1 MIDDYTCR
9 PLRRPIALGG
19 RAMESRSAFGR
30 LSMTRWPLLLALCT
44 FGPTLAGTS
53 ARSANA
59 DAVADFYKGKTV
71 TVVVSSSAAGGY
83 DTIARA
89 VARHMSRHMPGNP
102 VFFVRN
108 MPGAGGMTATNF
120 IYNNAERDGTVIALV
135 QNNTPFEPLFGT
147 KEARYDPVKFNWL
160 GSPSSET
167 AMVLLWHT
175 VPVNTVAELKT
186 HEVAVGVSGANSTP
200 AFFTRL
206 LNAILGTKMKPINGY
221 PGQNDV
227 LLAMERRELDGHPSA
242 FFSSVR
248 STRPTWL
255 REKIAK
261 AVLQYGPE
269 KIAELPDV
277 PFALDLV
284 GNDEDRLVMQAAFAP
299 LALGRPFLMPPG
311 VPAERVA
318 ALRMAFAATMADA
331 EFLSEGEK
339 MGLGLNAPRTGEQ
352 IQDVM
357 ERAYRSPPAVIDR
370 LRQLN
375 SP

>member
-1 MIDDYTCR
+1 MIRQRT
-9 PLRRPIALGG
+9 
-19 RAMESRSAFGR
+19 
-30 LSMTRWPLLLALCT
+30 LLLALCAFAAT
-44 FGPTLAGTS
+44 GA
-53 ARSANA
+53 ARAKA
-59 DAVADFYKGKTV
+59 DAVADFYKGRAV

-83 DTIARA
+83 DTLARA
-89 VARHMSRHMPGNP
+89 LARHMGKHLPGNP
-102 VFFVRN
+102 AVIVRN

-120 IYNNAERDGTVIALV
+120 LYNNADKDGSIIGLV

-175 VPVNTVAELKT
+175 VPVSTVAELKAR
-186 HEVAVGVSGANSTP
+186 EVAVGVSGANSTP

-206 LNAILGTKMKPINGY
+206 LNATLGTKMKPINGY

-255 REKIAK
+255 REKTAK
-261 AVLQYGPE
+261 AILQYGPE
-269 KIAELPDV
+269 KLAELPDV
-277 PFALDLV
+277 PFAPDLV
-284 GNDEDRLVMQAAFAP
+284 ASDEDKLTMQAAFAP
-299 LALGRPFLMPPG
+299 LALGRPFLIPPG

-318 ALRMAFAATMADA
+318 ALRAAFAATMADA
-331 EFLSEGEK
+331 EFLAEGER
-339 MGLGLNAPRTGEQ
+339 MGLGLNAPRTGTQ
-352 IQDVM
+352 IQEVM
-357 ERAYRSPPAVIDR
+357 ERAYQSPPAVIER

-375 SP
+375 TP

>member
-1 MIDDYTCR
+1 MRRWR
-9 PLRRPIALGG
+9 PLV
-19 RAMESRSAFGR
+19 
-30 LSMTRWPLLLALCT
+30 LALSVCAC
-44 FGPTLAGTS
+44 TLAS
-53 ARSANA
+53 QAKA
-59 DAVADFYKGKTV
+59 DIVADFYKGRAV

-83 DTIARA
+83 DTLARA
-89 VARHMSRHMPGNP
+89 LARYMGKHVPGNP
-102 VFFVRN
+102 AFIVRN

-120 IYNNAERDGTVIALV
+120 LYNNADKDGSVIGLV

-167 AMVLLWHT
+167 AMVLLWHS
-175 VPVNTVAELKT
+175 VPVSTVAELRAR
-186 HEVAVGVSGANSTP
+186 EVAVGVSGANSTP

-206 LNAILGTKMKPINGY
+206 LNATLGTKMKPINGY

-255 REKIAK
+255 REKTAK

-269 KIAELPDV
+269 KLAELPDV
-277 PFALDLV
+277 PFAPDLV
-284 GNDEDRLVMQAAFAP
+284 ANDEDKLTMQAAFAP
-299 LALGRPFLMPPG
+299 LALGRPFLIPPG

-318 ALRMAFAATMADA
+318 ALRAAFAATMADG
-331 EFLSEGEK
+331 EFLAEGER
-339 MGLGLNAPRTGEQ
+339 MGLGLNAPRTGAQ
-352 IQDVM
+352 IQEIM
-357 ERAYRSPPAVIDR
+357 ERAYQSPPAVIER

-375 SP
+375 TP

>member
-1 MIDDYTCR
+1 MRRWR
-9 PLRRPIALGG
+9 PLV
-19 RAMESRSAFGR
+19 
-30 LSMTRWPLLLALCT
+30 LALCVCACT
-44 FGPTLAGTS
+44 IAS
-53 ARSANA
+53 QAKA
-59 DAVADFYKGKTV
+59 DTVADFYKGRAV

-83 DTIARA
+83 DTLARA
-89 VARHMSRHMPGNP
+89 LARYMGKHVPGNP
-102 VFFVRN
+102 AFIVRN

-120 IYNNAERDGTVIALV
+120 LYNNADKDGSVIGLV

-167 AMVLLWHT
+167 AMVLLWHS
-175 VPVNTVAELKT
+175 VPVSTVAELRSR
-186 HEVAVGVSGANSTP
+186 EVAVGVSGANSTP

-206 LNAILGTKMKPINGY
+206 LNATLGTKMKPINGY

-255 REKIAK
+255 REKTAK

-269 KIAELPDV
+269 KLAELPDV
-277 PFALDLV
+277 PFAPDLV
-284 GNDEDRLVMQAAFAP
+284 ANDEDKLTMQAAFAP
-299 LALGRPFLMPPG
+299 LALGRPFLIPPG

-318 ALRMAFAATMADA
+318 ALRAAFAATMADG
-331 EFLSEGEK
+331 EFLAEGER
-339 MGLGLNAPRTGEQ
+339 MGLGLNAPRTGAQ
-352 IQDVM
+352 IQEIM
-357 ERAYRSPPAVIDR
+357 ERAYQSPPAVIER

-375 SP
+375 TP

>member
-1 MIDDYTCR
+1 M
-9 PLRRPIALGG
+9 RRTSGHRFA
-19 RAMESRSAFGR
+19 
-30 LSMTRWPLLLALCT
+30 LALCA
-44 FGPTLAGTS
+44 LANFCAAT
-53 ARSANA
+53 AKA
-59 DAVADFYKGKTV
+59 DALADFYKGRTV

-89 VARHMSRHMPGNP
+89 VARYMAKHMPGNP
-102 VFFVRN
+102 AFIVRN
-108 MPGAGGMTATNF
+108 MPGAGGITATNF
-120 IYNNAERDGTVIALV
+120 LYNNADRDGTVIGLV

-175 VPVNTVAELKT
+175 VPVNSVADLKT
-186 HEVAVGVSGANSTP
+186 REVAVGVSGANSTP

-206 LNAILGTKMKPINGY
+206 LNATLGTKLKSINGY

-227 LLAMERRELDGHPSA
+227 LLAMERREVDGHPGA

-261 AVLQYGPE
+261 AIVQYGPE
-269 KIAELPDV
+269 KLDELPDV
-277 PFALDLV
+277 PFAPDLV
-284 GNDEDRLVMQAAFAP
+284 SDEEDRQVMQAAFAP

-311 VPAERVA
+311 MPPERVA
-318 ALRMAFAATMADA
+318 ALRAAFTAAMADPKFRA
-331 EFLSEGEK
+331 ESEK
-339 MGLGLNAPRTGEQ
+339 IGLEFHAPRSGEQ
-352 IQDVM
+352 IQAVM
-357 ERAYRSPPAVIDR
+357 ERTYRSPPRVIDR

-375 SP
+375 VP

>member
-1 MIDDYTCR
+1 M
-9 PLRRPIALGG
+9 RR
-19 RAMESRSAFGR
+19 RQ
-30 LSMTRWPLLLALCT
+30 TLLLALCA
-44 FGPTLAGTS
+44 FAAIGGAG
-53 ARSANA
+53 AKA
-59 DAVADFYKGKTV
+59 DTVADFYKGRAV

-83 DTIARA
+83 DTLARA
-89 VARHMSRHMPGNP
+89 LARYMGKHLPGNP
-102 VFFVRN
+102 AFIVRN

-120 IYNNAERDGTVIALV
+120 LYNNADKDGSVIGLV

-175 VPVNTVAELKT
+175 VPVSTLAELRSR
-186 HEVAVGVSGANSTP
+186 EVAVGVSGANSTP

-206 LNAILGTKMKPINGY
+206 LNATLGTRMKPINGY

-255 REKIAK
+255 REKTAK
-261 AVLQYGPE
+261 AILQYGPE
-269 KIAELPDV
+269 KLAELPDV
-277 PFALDLV
+277 PFAPDLV
-284 GNDEDRLVMQAAFAP
+284 AGAEDKLTMQAAFAP
-299 LALGRPFLMPPG
+299 LALGRPFLIPPG

-318 ALRMAFAATMADA
+318 ALRAAFAATMTDT
-331 EFLSEGEK
+331 EFLVEGER
-339 MGLGLNAPRTGEQ
+339 MGLGLNAPRTGAQ
-352 IQDVM
+352 IQEVM
-357 ERAYRSPPAVIDR
+357 ERAYQSPPAVIER

-375 SP
+375 TP

>member
-1 MIDDYTCR
+1 M
-9 PLRRPIALGG
+9 RR
-19 RAMESRSAFGR
+19 RQ
-30 LSMTRWPLLLALCT
+30 TLLLALCAFAVT
-44 FGPTLAGTS
+44 GAAGS
-53 ARSANA
+53 KA
-59 DAVADFYKGKTV
+59 DTVADFYKGRAV

-83 DTIARA
+83 DTLARA
-89 VARHMSRHMPGNP
+89 LARHIGKHVPGNP
-102 VFFVRN
+102 AFIVRN

-120 IYNNAERDGTVIALV
+120 LYNNADKDGSVIGLV

-147 KEARYDPVKFNWL
+147 KEARYDPVRFNWL

-175 VPVNTVAELKT
+175 VPVSTLAELRSR
-186 HEVAVGVSGANSTP
+186 EVAVGVSGANSTP

-206 LNAILGTKMKPINGY
+206 LNATLGTKMKPINGY

-255 REKIAK
+255 REKTAK
-261 AVLQYGPE
+261 AILQYGPE
-269 KIAELPDV
+269 KLAELPDV
-277 PFALDLV
+277 PFAPDLV
-284 GNDEDRLVMQAAFAP
+284 ASDEDKLTMQAAFAP
-299 LALGRPFLMPPG
+299 LALGRPFLIPPG

-318 ALRMAFAATMADA
+318 ALRAAFAATMVDT
-331 EFLSEGEK
+331 EFLAEGER
-339 MGLGLNAPRTGEQ
+339 MGLGLNAPRTGAQ
-352 IQDVM
+352 IQEVM
-357 ERAYRSPPAVIDR
+357 EHAYQSPPAVIER

-375 SP
+375 TP

>member
-1 MIDDYTCR
+1 MTFRY
-9 PLRRPIALGG
+9 
-19 RAMESRSAFGR
+19 GR
-30 LSMTRWPLLLALCT
+30 LVVLCSLV
-44 FGPTLAGTS
+44 GAGVPP
-53 ARSANA
+53 AKA
-59 DAVADFYKGKTV
+59 DAVADFYRGRTV

-89 VARHMSRHMPGNP
+89 VARHMGKHMPGNP
-102 VFFVRN
+102 AFIVRN

-120 IYNNAERDGTVIALV
+120 LYNTADKDGSVIGLV

-167 AMVLLWHT
+167 AMVLLWHA
-175 VPVNTVAELKT
+175 VPVSSIDELKAR
-186 HEVAVGVSGANSTP
+186 EVAVGVSGANSTP

-206 LNAILGTKMKPINGY
+206 LNATLGTKMKPINGY

-255 REKIAK
+255 RDKTAK
-261 AVLQYGPE
+261 AIVQYGPE
-269 KIAELPDV
+269 KLAELPDV
-277 PFALDLV
+277 PFAPDLV
-284 GNDEDRLVMQAAFAP
+284 SDDEDRLVMQAAFAP
-299 LALGRPFLMPPG
+299 LALGRPFVIPPG
-311 VPAERVA
+311 VLAERVA
-318 ALRMAFAATMADA
+318 ALRKAFAATMADP
-331 EFLSEGEK
+331 EFLAEGEK
-339 MGLGLNAPRTGEQ
+339 MGLGLNAPRTGDQ
-352 IQDVM
+352 IQAVM
-357 ERAYRSPPAVIDR
+357 EQAYQSPPAVIDR